1 LTFSNHAPLPVSTPT
16 LQSLPRTS
24 SSAKKDVSLPT
35 RKDIT
40 VLQTDLG
47 SLMEDAADTKRP
59 VVKDENATSNKE
71 LEDGW
76 DV

>member
-1 LTFSNHAPLPVSTPT
+1 MTSSNHLLLPPPTTT
-16 LQSLPRTS
+16 LQSLLSTA
-24 SSAKKDVSLPT
+24 SSAKKDVALTT

-40 VLQTDLG
+40 VLQTNLG
-47 SLMEDAADTKRP
+47 SLLEEAADTKRP

-71 LEDGW
+71 VEGGW

>member
-1 LTFSNHAPLPVSTPT
+1 
-16 LQSLPRTS
+16 
-24 SSAKKDVSLPT
+24 
-35 RKDIT
+35 
-40 VLQTDLG
+40 
-47 SLMEDAADTKRP
+47 MEEAADTKRP